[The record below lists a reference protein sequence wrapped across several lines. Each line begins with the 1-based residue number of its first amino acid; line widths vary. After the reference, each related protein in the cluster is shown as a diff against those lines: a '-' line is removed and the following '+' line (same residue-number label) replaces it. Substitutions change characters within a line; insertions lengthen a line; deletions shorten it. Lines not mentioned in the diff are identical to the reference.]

1 MPDKP
6 GIKCH
11 MTRKNP
17 QSGNGCPKIGIFLR
31 KNNPAGAKRDC
42 INPSLGKKRRF
53 YFFCQLKPLNLPDLA
68 CHMAGGHKKPLI
80 FIHLDMEV
88 KNAVAGTLESGD
100 IMIQIAPAETKGLHI
115 DLESS
120 VAAQFGRQIRE
131 VITETLT
138 GLGVEDASV
147 KAVDKGARDCTIRAR
162 VTAAAVRATGVDVWA

>member
-1 MPDKP
+1 
-6 GIKCH
+6 
-11 MTRKNP
+11 
-17 QSGNGCPKIGIFLR
+17 
-31 KNNPAGAKRDC
+31 
-42 INPSLGKKRRF
+42 
-53 YFFCQLKPLNLPDLA
+53 
-68 CHMAGGHKKPLI
+68 
-80 FIHLDMEV
+80 MEV

-131 VITETLT
+131 VSTETLT

>member
-1 MPDKP
+1 
-6 GIKCH
+6 
-11 MTRKNP
+11 
-17 QSGNGCPKIGIFLR
+17 
-31 KNNPAGAKRDC
+31 
-42 INPSLGKKRRF
+42 
-53 YFFCQLKPLNLPDLA
+53 
-68 CHMAGGHKKPLI
+68 
-80 FIHLDMEV
+80 MEV

-162 VTAAAVRATGVDVWA
+162 VTAAAVRATGAEVWA